1 MASDK
6 TDESISQE
14 EIEQW
19 YEEEEDED
27 EVEGDQAPPDAPA
40 GVLEEKYS
48 SAQIQIVRSTIDFTL
63 HTLRQSLK
71 DENYINISPDYQR
84 RTRWDR
90 KRRSLLIESFLMN
103 IPVPPIFLF
112 ENQYN
117 QYEAMDG
124 RQRLE
129 TIREFLDNSFALSGL
144 EYFPELNGKRFRTL
158 TPTIQ
163 RGLLRRSITAIV
175 LLAETTRA
183 SASVQDVRMILFR
196 RLNTGGARLNPQEMR
211 NALYPGEFKKMIA
224 RVARDDKFCE
234 IWRIP
239 KKTPDE
245 EEQKPAA
252 LIKNAL
258 YRNMADCELV
268 LRFFAIKETIMNN
281 IKGSIRHILDK
292 CMEKHSNDNLAVVAS
307 AEQHFL
313 DCLHVLHKVF
323 DGKAFVLP
331 TTDRPSRPLY
341 DALMVAVSLQ
351 TGSDPT
357 TRAAA
362 IRKSLD
368 DALKIRDKY
377 NVLIGRGNTVDAIKD
392 RVELAQKILMG

>member
-1 MASDK
+1 MPTEKPDQ
-6 TDESISQE
+6 SISE
-14 EIEQW
+14 EEVEQW
-19 YEEEEDED
+19 YDEEEDE
-27 EVEGDQAPPDAPA
+27 VEAEAGQADSSPSA
-40 GVLEEKYS
+40 LEEKYS
-48 SAQIQIVRSTIDFTL
+48 ATQIQIVRSTIDFTL
-63 HTLRQSLK
+63 HTLQQSLK
-71 DENYINISPDYQR
+71 DPSYINISPEYQR

-129 TIREFLDNSFALSGL
+129 TIREFLDNGFALGGL
-144 EYFPELNGKRFRTL
+144 EYFKELNGKRFRSL

-183 SASVQDVRMILFR
+183 SASVHDVRMILFR

-211 NALYPGEFKKMIA
+211 NALYPGEFKDMIA
-224 RVARDDKFCE
+224 RVARDEKFCE

-245 EEQKPAA
+245 DEQKPPS
-252 LIKNAL
+252 LTKNAL

-268 LRFFAIKETIMNN
+268 LRFFAIKETIASDL
-281 IKGSIRHILDK
+281 KGSIRHILDK
-292 CMEKHSNDNLAVVAS
+292 CMDRHSNDKSGAVAK
-307 AEQHFL
+307 AEGHFL
-313 DCLHVLHKVF
+313 HCLHTLYKIF

-331 TTDRPSRPLY
+331 TTNRPSRPLY
-341 DALMVAVSLQ
+341 DALMVALSRQ
-351 TGSDPT
+351 STFDPMARSNPIREAL
-357 TRAAA
+357 RAA
-362 IRKSLD
+362 LD
-368 DALKIRDKY
+368 DRANYDI
-377 NVLIGRGNTVDAIKD
+377 LIGRGNTVDAIKD
-392 RVELAQKILMG
+392 RVALAEQILVG